1 MIRALRPLALIL
13 ALGLPLAAPLPVFA
27 VQPDEVLK
35 DPLMEKRA
43 REISKDLRCLVCR
56 NESIDESTSD
66 LARDLRLL
74 VRERLVAGDSDG
86 EVIDFIVERFGEYV
100 LLRPLPG
107 GANAILWAAGPV
119 MFVIALGGAL
129 VYLRGR
135 RERPKA
141 PGQEALSTEE
151 EDRLA
156 KIMAEDKLS

>member
-1 MIRALRPLALIL
+1 MMRLARPLALVL
-13 ALGLPLAAPLPVFA
+13 ALALPLAAPMPALA

-66 LARDLRLL
+66 IARDLRLL

-100 LLRPLPG
+100 LLRPLTG

-119 MFVIALGGAL
+119 MFLVAFGGAL
-129 VYLRGR
+129 IYLRGR
-135 RERPKA
+135 REKPKA
-141 PGQEALSTEE
+141 PGQDQLSAEE
-151 EDRLA
+151 EARLA
-156 KIMAEDKLS
+156 KILAEDKLS

>member
-1 MIRALRPLALIL
+1 MMRLARPLALAL
-13 ALGLPLAAPLPVFA
+13 ALALPLAAPMPALA

-66 LARDLRLL
+66 IARDLRLL

-100 LLRPLPG
+100 LLRPLTG

-119 MFVIALGGAL
+119 MFLVAFGGAL
-129 VYLRGR
+129 IYLRGR
-135 RERPKA
+135 REKPKA
-141 PGQEALSTEE
+141 PGQDQLSAEE
-151 EDRLA
+151 EARLA
-156 KIMAEDKLS
+156 KILSEDKLS